1 MVGSWPWKVLLTAF
15 AFVAKICAVLRATLL
30 FMHLAVY
37 MLMEERSIHIMIL
50 TLQYFITDSIS
61 SLKFVIDDFFSRKWN
76 PYYKIT
82 GQELIPV
89 KIRRNSDARVLLAP
103 FLPFSKS
110 CLFNTCYSS
119 AICGLIHGLL
129 YLYSL
134 QIWTF
139 TNWNNFGCYRCCN
152 QILVTCVIFSKLADH
167 KRFLITFI
175 LLLSLL

>member
-1 MVGSWPWKVLLTAF
+1 MTHFLFSQYFGTIVMVGSWPWKVLLTAF

-110 CLFNTCYSS
+110 CLFNTC
-119 AICGLIHGLL
+119 
-129 YLYSL
+129 
-134 QIWTF
+134 
-139 TNWNNFGCYRCCN
+139 
-152 QILVTCVIFSKLADH
+152 
-167 KRFLITFI
+167 
-175 LLLSLL
+175 